1 MRQTQFAPL
10 RWPRRRS
17 WRLIP
22 ACALAAAG
30 WGCQQPPYC
39 FYYGYGAP
47 PCATVVPA
55 PAAAQTGT
63 VCDPPARVIEGT
75 ANSDVGTP
83 SANVVSSRNS
93 AHVVVSEPDDRP
105 RWPWRKSTSDD
116 TLATTSV
123 EGAVSES
130 SVK

>member
-1 MRQTQFAPL
+1 MRQTQFVPL
-10 RWPRRRS
+10 RRRRRWS

-22 ACALAAAG
+22 ACALAFAG

-47 PCATVVPA
+47 PCATVVPS
-55 PAAAQTGT
+55 PTGMQPGT
-63 VCDPPARVIEGT
+63 ICDPPAQVIEGT
-75 ANSDVGTP
+75 TSSDVGNP

-93 AHVVVSEPDDRP
+93 PRVVVSQPDERP

-123 EGAVSES
+123 EGAVNDST
-130 SVK
+130 VK